1 MHHQMSR
8 RVAVIWNWNG
18 MDIHSS
24 CYIQYSIDDLISDR
38 QCRILMRNRVN
49 RGINTFIWIYDI
61 LIDIM
66 RHNLLLNVTSM
77 SILIAV
83 LSLPSY
89 YYNQYATAAAADS
102 SLEQHRSTRENRIQV
117 CCSWGNEIEDGILT
131 YRIDDDAN
139 AQVIQ
144 AVHQA
149 IDEWNSKVPNI
160 NLQEVT
166 DSDADIDIKTN
177 SKASKVTHSSVIGE
191 SKISVGK
198 NIKLVAPGES
208 QISFDT
214 RGFIAH
220 VDITISTKARGNSFS
235 SSQLESVA
243 KHEIGHAYGI
253 GHTNFIGDLM
263 SPVLT
268 GSTDI
273 SQCDINGIEEANSS
287 PHSTQF
293 LRC

>member
-1 MHHQMSR
+1 
-8 RVAVIWNWNG
+8 
-18 MDIHSS
+18 MDKF
-24 CYIQYSIDDLISDR
+24 
-38 QCRILMRNRVN
+38 
-49 RGINTFIWIYDI
+49 G
-61 LIDIM
+61 
-66 RHNLLLNVTSM
+66 
-77 SILIAV
+77 
-83 LSLPSY
+83 
-89 YYNQYATAAAADS
+89 
-102 SLEQHRSTRENRIQV
+102 IQV
-117 CCSWGNEIEDGILT
+117 CCSWGNEIEDRILT

-214 RGFIAH
+214 RGFYSPCRHYHIY
-220 VDITISTKARGNSFS
+220 KS
-235 SSQLESVA
+235 SW
-243 KHEIGHAYGI
+243 K
-253 GHTNFIGDLM
+253 FI
-263 SPVLT
+263 
-268 GSTDI
+268 
-273 SQCDINGIEEANSS
+273 
-287 PHSTQF
+287 
-293 LRC
+293 